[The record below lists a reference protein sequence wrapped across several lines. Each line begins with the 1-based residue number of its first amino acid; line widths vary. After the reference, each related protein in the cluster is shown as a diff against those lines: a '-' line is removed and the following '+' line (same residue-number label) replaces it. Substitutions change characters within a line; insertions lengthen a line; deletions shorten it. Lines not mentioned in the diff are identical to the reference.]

1 MTEFRC
7 FYCTNVRSRNF
18 AEMVDHC
25 IIRHDSEELK
35 LKVATR
41 VSSSTTN
48 VRTKNFKIIPAEIKK
63 DNKFIIPQCES
74 YTLNICNISSE
85 LLSPVKKKCGT
96 ESEQNDTESISLTQ
110 KLSSVSIKDNSHI
123 LVNSSNDSANDHES
137 MVTSSEM
144 STRHTQTEDSAV
156 INLNETNTNDQVLL
170 KEILQL
176 VPTVLENLKS
186 CNKQDMYV
194 KFHTLI
200 NENKLP
206 MNNIAF
212 LLFSDVVEWFSKSNT
227 HAMRYSQDVKQ
238 FWKVGHELFKGKFLR
253 FMAGWKNQGQ
263 EAKGHTKPDESVIN
277 FAVPDRKYLDS
288 TELSHK
294 LKNIQPGI
302 LDEMIELIYDDSCC
316 LSKTFKLCVDGKKIN
331 HGAQNQVYG
340 DVNLWGYEGP
350 PTLQDCKDKLS
361 IDKKLVEDFT
371 EILNKIEK
379 RDIYDLYHTP
389 EHLKNDISRVAKQM
403 ICNLSQRLRKLRT
416 VKQSKVIALEKL
428 KVTCIN
434 DAMKAKYSYA
444 LSAIKTFIFKLDLCI
459 SRLLRVIDSVGH
471 ATSVCNGV
479 QTFYNKGDACD
490 LSIQQNY
497 VCLTGLKVEG
507 DIQNL
512 NTSLIKQRSDEW
524 HSIRKT
530 AKVTG
535 STAHQAL
542 GLSGLKK
549 LQEHFEYV
557 FHQKDRPDFSEDAQK
572 RMKYG
577 TDNEINAIGTLV
589 SKILPIFYPNFSFV
603 EEGCE
608 VVCDKDETFL
618 IVSPDGSAR
627 YFNSENYKPSDAV
640 ALAIE
645 IKCPYPNK
653 LYTTPV
659 YYKMPWYYVI
669 QVLSEMYVLNASSLL
684 FLCYSTDSTTVCV
697 ANFDEELWNEI
708 LAKLKTIYG
717 TEKPVM
723 PKKLPDELKTIKEK
737 IKTYCDN
744 KVQFLAEIPSCQ
756 VNRECKHEHSSVESE
771 KIGRNCHTSCLDS
784 VKPHTKHDVTTL
796 QMTTIEINSCLDQAY
811 SLERH
816 LASEVLIFLISDLD
830 RIHEREKQHS
840 TPVGFSMKGYSLTS
854 SVMRKMIDDT
864 LQRCYLNGL
873 YTPVVSF
880 DGQWSQLAVRS
891 SNGHP
896 LTILQLQ
903 KDVFRES
910 KKMSKSEIVRSIK
923 NTNIVKAK
931 SLNELIEQ
939 TLVEQKFRKNEEHNN
954 FYSLIVSQNNRQD
967 SRLYK
972 TSPNVLKFLR
982 SKISLNEES
991 TEVEEEEAT
1000 SKTVLDALPPQI
1012 AETVDENMISEIDSV
1027 CTNSKLD
1034 TCTHISLDMTDSLN
1048 DIFEDNLSE
1057 KITESME
1064 VDVSDPIDTSATST
1078 ELNDSPMSFLTA
1090 SDFER
1095 MLSAIVLDKKVSA
1108 IKWQSLKVEDFANY
1122 FELHDG
1128 IGKKFTRHELQICVR
1143 TISQK
1148 LKTESIQFTLSW
1160 PKAKLIELL
1169 FQCVSSPL
1177 SLKKKLLGK
1186 KKEKKML
1193 SLKKMC
1199 IIEIDKFPKHILNI
1213 IYAEHIFPGRFT
1225 DWQQHSPFA
1234 KKTLISGIEQ
1244 AVTWYSMP
1252 EYIPERYM
1260 YQFNLLDCHHLFVN
1274 ARVKCCSTGI
1284 DACGI
1289 KKEAWIKVAKNS
1301 NVNGCGLSLALVED
1315 LVDKQSNGFAQK
1327 TFSEDVEK
1335 ALHSN
1340 GDFNEAL
1347 FCRLIREW
1355 YAAEDDPGIDVIDR
1369 IKRRLRFRDW
1379 LLKDINFMQ
1388 FPPPGLHVKGIPHI
1402 MFEGLLTNIERRIQ
1416 IIPFVKSG
1424 SYNSR
1429 ALGSLEAE
1437 NFFGAFQDLDPK
1449 GSGIIRPDDVPA
1461 AIRTACDLI
1470 GTRLDPNRKFAM
1482 HTSRAK
1488 VYPVHELEKQQI
1500 TSLNIPYIT
1509 PTYVESIVPR
1519 NHTFD
1524 SPERAKRS
1532 YGKRKRGE
1540 ISDPSMSSRG
1550 ARPIRQHH
1558 RCDESKILPHVR
1570 MGLDITENEITT

>member
-7 FYCTNVRSRNF
+7 FYCTNVRSRDF
-18 AEMVDHC
+18 AELVDHC

-48 VRTKNFKIIPAEIKK
+48 VRTKNFKLIPAEIKK

-74 YTLNICNISSE
+74 CTLNVCNISSE

-123 LVNSSNDSANDHES
+123 LVNSGNDSANDHES
-137 MVTSSEM
+137 MVTSSKM
-144 STRHTQTEDSAV
+144 STKHTQTEDSAV
-156 INLNETNTNDQVLL
+156 INLNETKTQMIN
-170 KEILQL
+170 
-176 VPTVLENLKS
+176 

-200 NENKLP
+200 NEKKLP

-212 LLFSDVVEWFSKSNT
+212 LLFSDVVEWYSKSNT

-263 EAKGHTKPDESVIN
+263 EAKGHTKPEESVIN

-302 LDEMIELIYDDSCC
+302 LNEMIELIYADSCC

-379 RDIYDLYHTP
+379 RDIYDLNHTP

-428 KVTCIN
+428 K
-434 DAMKAKYSYA
+434 
-444 LSAIKTFIFKLDLCI
+444 LDLCI
-459 SRLLRVIDSVGH
+459 SRLLRVIDSIGH
-471 ATSVCNGV
+471 ATSVCYGV
-479 QTFYNKGDACD
+479 QTFYNKGDTCD
-490 LSIQQNY
+490 LSIQHNY
-497 VCLTGLKVEG
+497 VCLTGLKIEG
-507 DIQNL
+507 DIQNS

-530 AKVTG
+530 VKVTG

-589 SKILPIFYPNFSFV
+589 SKILPIFYPNFSYV

-640 ALAIE
+640 DLAIE

-756 VNRECKHEHSSVESE
+756 VSRECKHEHSSVESE
-771 KIGRNCHTSCLDS
+771 KIGRNCHTKCLDS
-784 VKPHTKHDVTTL
+784 VKPQTKHDVTTL

-830 RIHEREKQHS
+830 RIHS
-840 TPVGFSMKGYSLTS
+840 TRVGFSMKGYSLTS

-864 LQRCYLNGL
+864 LQKCYPNGL

-880 DGQWSQLAVRS
+880 DGQWSQLAVIS
-891 SNGHP
+891 SNGYP

-910 KKMSKSEIVRSIK
+910 KKNDIK

-939 TLVEQKFRKNEEHNN
+939 TLVEQKFRKNEEHHN
-954 FYSLIVSQNNRQD
+954 FYALVVSQNNRQD

-972 TSPNVLKFLR
+972 TSPNVLKFLK

-1012 AETVDENMISEIDSV
+1012 AETVNENMISEIDSV
-1027 CTNSKLD
+1027 CINLKQH
-1034 TCTHISLDMTDSLN
+1034 TCTHISVDMTDSLN
-1048 DIFEDNLSE
+1048 DIFEDNLLE

-1095 MLSAIVLDKKVSA
+1095 MLSALVLDNKVSA
-1108 IKWQSLKVEDFANY
+1108 IKWQSLKIEDFANY

-1177 SLKKKLLGK
+1177 SLQKKLLGK

-1193 SLKKMC
+1193 SLKKLC
-1199 IIEIDKFPKHILNI
+1199 TIQIDKFPKHILNI
-1213 IYAEHIFPGRFT
+1213 IYAEHIFPGRFN

-1244 AVTWYSMP
+1244 AVT
-1252 EYIPERYM
+1252 
-1260 YQFNLLDCHHLFVN
+1260 C
-1274 ARVKCCSTGI
+1274 
-1284 DACGI
+1284 
-1289 KKEAWIKVAKNS
+1289 
-1301 NVNGCGLSLALVED
+1301 LALVED

-1424 SYNSR
+1424 TYNSR

-1437 NFFGAFQDLDPK
+1437 NFFWAFQDLDPK

-1470 GTRLDPNRKFAM
+1470 GTRLDPNR
-1482 HTSRAK
+1482 
-1488 VYPVHELEKQQI
+1488 
-1500 TSLNIPYIT
+1500 
-1509 PTYVESIVPR
+1509 
-1519 NHTFD
+1519 NHIFD

-1550 ARPIRQHH
+1550 ARPIRHHH

-1570 MGLDITENEITT
+1570 MGLVWKLIIVTS

>member
-1 MTEFRC
+1 M
-7 FYCTNVRSRNF
+7 
-18 AEMVDHC
+18 
-25 IIRHDSEELK
+25 
-35 LKVATR
+35 
-41 VSSSTTN
+41 
-48 VRTKNFKIIPAEIKK
+48 
-63 DNKFIIPQCES
+63 
-74 YTLNICNISSE
+74 
-85 LLSPVKKKCGT
+85 
-96 ESEQNDTESISLTQ
+96 
-110 KLSSVSIKDNSHI
+110 
-123 LVNSSNDSANDHES
+123 
-137 MVTSSEM
+137 
-144 STRHTQTEDSAV
+144 
-156 INLNETNTNDQVLL
+156 
-170 KEILQL
+170 
-176 VPTVLENLKS
+176 
-186 CNKQDMYV
+186 
-194 KFHTLI
+194 LI
-200 NENKLP
+200 
-206 MNNIAF
+206 
-212 LLFSDVVEWFSKSNT
+212 
-227 HAMRYSQDVKQ
+227 
-238 FWKVGHELFKGKFLR
+238 
-253 FMAGWKNQGQ
+253 
-263 EAKGHTKPDESVIN
+263 
-277 FAVPDRKYLDS
+277 
-288 TELSHK
+288 
-294 LKNIQPGI
+294 
-302 LDEMIELIYDDSCC
+302 
-316 LSKTFKLCVDGKKIN
+316 
-331 HGAQNQVYG
+331 
-340 DVNLWGYEGP
+340 LWGYEGP

-379 RDIYDLYHTP
+379 RDIYDLNHTP

-416 VKQSKVIALEKL
+416 VKQSK
-428 KVTCIN
+428 
-434 DAMKAKYSYA
+434 
-444 LSAIKTFIFKLDLCI
+444 KT
-459 SRLLRVIDSVGH
+459 V
-471 ATSVCNGV
+471 
-479 QTFYNKGDACD
+479 
-490 LSIQQNY
+490 
-497 VCLTGLKVEG
+497 
-507 DIQNL
+507 
-512 NTSLIKQRSDEW
+512 
-524 HSIRKT
+524 
-530 AKVTG
+530 KVTG

-784 VKPHTKHDVTTL
+784 VKPQTKHDVTTL

-1012 AETVDENMISEIDSV
+1012 AETVNENMISEIDSV

-1095 MLSAIVLDKKVSA
+1095 MLSALVLDKKS
-1108 IKWQSLKVEDFANY
+1108 ECY
-1122 FELHDG
+1122 
-1128 IGKKFTRHELQICVR
+1128 
-1143 TISQK
+1143 
-1148 LKTESIQFTLSW
+1148 
-1160 PKAKLIELL
+1160 
-1169 FQCVSSPL
+1169 
-1177 SLKKKLLGK
+1177 
-1186 KKEKKML
+1186 
-1193 SLKKMC
+1193 
-1199 IIEIDKFPKHILNI
+1199 
-1213 IYAEHIFPGRFT
+1213 
-1225 DWQQHSPFA
+1225 
-1234 KKTLISGIEQ
+1234 
-1244 AVTWYSMP
+1244 
-1252 EYIPERYM
+1252 
-1260 YQFNLLDCHHLFVN
+1260 
-1274 ARVKCCSTGI
+1274 
-1284 DACGI
+1284 
-1289 KKEAWIKVAKNS
+1289 KVAK
-1301 NVNGCGLSLALVED
+1301 
-1315 LVDKQSNGFAQK
+1315 
-1327 TFSEDVEK
+1327 
-1335 ALHSN
+1335 
-1340 GDFNEAL
+1340 
-1347 FCRLIREW
+1347 
-1355 YAAEDDPGIDVIDR
+1355 
-1369 IKRRLRFRDW
+1369 
-1379 LLKDINFMQ
+1379 
-1388 FPPPGLHVKGIPHI
+1388 
-1402 MFEGLLTNIERRIQ
+1402 FEG
-1416 IIPFVKSG
+1416 
-1424 SYNSR
+1424 
-1429 ALGSLEAE
+1429 
-1437 NFFGAFQDLDPK
+1437 
-1449 GSGIIRPDDVPA
+1449 
-1461 AIRTACDLI
+1461 
-1470 GTRLDPNRKFAM
+1470 
-1482 HTSRAK
+1482 
-1488 VYPVHELEKQQI
+1488 
-1500 TSLNIPYIT
+1500 
-1509 PTYVESIVPR
+1509 
-1519 NHTFD
+1519 
-1524 SPERAKRS
+1524 
-1532 YGKRKRGE
+1532 
-1540 ISDPSMSSRG
+1540 
-1550 ARPIRQHH
+1550 
-1558 RCDESKILPHVR
+1558 
-1570 MGLDITENEITT
+1570 